1 MKLKCFKMETNKL
14 GLTEN
19 QGNCKMSHDFRFSE
33 CARIFACFSVAC
45 VVLAHF
51 VFPLITKYKLQRFSL
66 CSFVNPL
73 LL

>member
-14 GLTEN
+14 GLAEH
-19 QGNCKMSHDFRFSE
+19 QDNCKMSHNFRFSE
-33 CARIFACFSVAC
+33 CIFACFSLAC

-51 VFPLITKYKLQRFSL
+51 VFALIDKYIFIRFSL